1 MSVTNY
7 TELQARVANELDRD
21 DLASRIPEWIVECE
35 ARLNRILR
43 CPEMEATS
51 SLTQTAGVCTL
62 PANYLEYMS
71 VSIATKGELKPLS
84 VSQANTF
91 FGGSPPSGTPRYFS
105 ADKATSTLKIY
116 PTSSDTIDVRMYVA
130 LPALVTNTTNWL
142 LTKYPEVYI
151 YGSLLPSASFLLDD
165 ARIAT
170 WGTLLD
176 KSIAEITG
184 KMTGPR
190 WGVGSRTEK
199 RVEPS

>member
-35 ARLNRILR
+35 ARLNRELR
-43 CPEMEATS
+43 CPEMETTS
-51 SLTQTAGVCTL
+51 SLTQTAGVCPL
-62 PANYLEYMS
+62 PANYLEYLS
-71 VSIATKGELKPLS
+71 VTIAGKGELKPLS
-84 VSQANTF
+84 AGQANSF

-105 ADKATSTLKIY
+105 ADKATSTLRVY
-116 PTSSDTIDVRMYVA
+116 PTSSDAVDVRMYVA
-130 LPALVTNTTNWL
+130 LPPLASSTTNWL

-151 YGSLLPSASFLLDD
+151 YGSLLPSASYLLDD

-176 KSIAEITG
+176 KSLSEIAG
-184 KMTGPR
+184 KMTGSR
-190 WGVGSRTEK
+190 WGVASRTEK